1 MMNIKT
7 IEKGGVTTP
16 QGFIA
21 GVAKSGIKK
30 MGRYDLALL
39 LSQVPA
45 SAVAVFTTNKFQAAP
60 VVLSKRH
67 LQSGVCKGVVVN
79 SGCANACTG
88 EKGYQDAVSMAIA
101 AAEVSGCST
110 EEIVTASTGVIGV
123 HLPME
128 KIIGGIKEA
137 GANLTAANGHLAAQA
152 IMTTDTFPKETA
164 VQFELDGKTI
174 NIGAMAK
181 GSGMIHPNMA
191 TMLAFITTDAAIAP
205 AVLQKA
211 LNWAN
216 KESFAMISVD
226 GDTSTNDSLFVLA
239 NGLAENAKIE
249 EDNSTA
255 YHTFRDALTEV
266 CLNLAKMIAKDGEGA
281 TKLLEVRVIN
291 AVSWE
296 DAARGAKSIVASSL
310 VKTAAFG
317 EDANW
322 GRIIC
327 ALGYSGAEFVPELV
341 DVYLGDVKV
350 AENGCGLD
358 FDEDRAAEVLN
369 KDAVVIKVDLQQGE
383 YEATAWGCDLTYDY
397 VKINGDYR
405 T

>member
-1 MMNIKT
+1 MMSIKT
-7 IEKGGVTTP
+7 IEKGGVTAP
-16 QGFIA
+16 QGFVA

-30 MGRYDLALL
+30 EGRYDLALL
-39 LSQVPA
+39 LSKVTA
-45 SAVAVFTTNKFQAAP
+45 SAAAVFTTNKFLAAP
-60 VVLSKRH
+60 VVLSKQH
-67 LQSGVCKGVVVN
+67 LQSGVCKGVVAN

-88 EKGYQDAVSMAIA
+88 EKGYQDAVTMAKS
-101 AAEVSGCST
+101 AAEVAGCEA

-164 VQFELDGKTI
+164 VQFELDGKMIT
-174 NIGAMAK
+174 IGAMAK

-191 TMLAFITTDAAIAP
+191 TMLAFITTDVAIAP

-239 NGLAENAKIE
+239 NGLAENPRIE
-249 EDNSTA
+249 DDNSTA
-255 YHTFRDALTEV
+255 YRAFRDALTEI
-266 CLNLAKMIAKDGEGA
+266 CLDLAKMIAKDGEGA

-291 AVSWE
+291 AASRE
-296 DAARGAKSIVASSL
+296 DAAKGAKSIVASSL
-310 VKTAAFG
+310 VKTAVFG

-322 GRIIC
+322 GRIVC
-327 ALGYSGAEFVPELV
+327 ALGYSGAEFIPELV

-358 FDEDRAAEVLN
+358 FDEGAAAEVLK
-369 KDAVVIKVDLQQGE
+369 KDAVAIKVDLQQGE
-383 YEATAWGCDLTYDY
+383 CEATAWGCDLTYDY